1 MGICVMDPL
10 SALSLAG
17 NIIQFVDFGTRLFAE
32 GQELYKSEA
41 GRLKADE
48 ELELVINDLSAL
60 VRKIRKTVPPD
71 APDMPQ
77 AASDEDKQLITFEN
91 ICHETVKVAEE
102 ILTKLGKLKVEG
114 TKGNRKWKVFHQV
127 ILRIWTKDE
136 VDELLKR
143 LSILKTAL
151 ETRIM
156 FSIL

>member
-1 MGICVMDPL
+1 MDPL

-17 NIIQFVDFGTRLFAE
+17 NIIQFVDFGAKLFAE

-41 GRLKADE
+41 GKLKADE

-60 VRKIRKTVPPD
+60 VRKIQKAVPHN
-71 APDMPQ
+71 APDVSQ
-77 AASDEDKQLITFEN
+77 ADLDEDKQELTTFEN

-102 ILTKLGKLKVEG
+102 ILTKLDKPKAVG
-114 TKGNRKWKVFHQV
+114 TKGKRKLHVFRQI
-127 ILRIWTKDE
+127 ILRTWTKDE
-136 VDELLKR
+136 VDGLLKR
-143 LSILKTAL
+143 LSTLKTAL

>member
-1 MGICVMDPL
+1 MDPL

-17 NIIQFVDFGTRLFAE
+17 NIIQFVDFGARLFAE

-41 GRLKADE
+41 GKLKADE

-60 VRKIRKTVPPD
+60 VRKIQKAVPHN
-71 APDMPQ
+71 APDVSQ
-77 AASDEDKQLITFEN
+77 ADLDEDKQELTTFEN

-102 ILTKLGKLKVEG
+102 ILKKLDKPKTVG
-114 TKGNRKWKVFHQV
+114 TKGKRKLYVFRQI
-127 ILRIWTKDE
+127 ILRTWTKDE
-136 VDELLKR
+136 VDGLLKR
-143 LSILKTAL
+143 LSTLKTAL

>member
-1 MGICVMDPL
+1 MDPL

-60 VRKIRKTVPPD
+60 VRKIQKAVPPN
-71 APDMPQ
+71 APDMSQ
-77 AASDEDKQLITFEN
+77 AISDEDKEQLTTFEN
-91 ICHETVKVAEE
+91 ICHETVKVAKE

-114 TKGNRKWKVFHQV
+114 TKGKRKWQVFHQI
-127 ILRIWTKDE
+127 ILRTWTKDE
-136 VDELLKR
+136 VDGLLKR
-143 LSILKTAL
+143 LSTLETAL
-151 ETRIM
+151 EMRII

>member
-1 MGICVMDPL
+1 MDPL

-17 NIIQFVDFGTRLFAE
+17 NIIQFVDFGARLFAE

-41 GRLKADE
+41 GKLKADE

-60 VRKIRKTVPPD
+60 VRKIQKTVPHN
-71 APDMPQ
+71 APDVSQ
-77 AASDEDKQLITFEN
+77 ADLDEDKQELTTFEN

-102 ILTKLGKLKVEG
+102 ILTKLDKPKAVG
-114 TKGNRKWKVFHQV
+114 TKGKRKLDVFRQI
-127 ILRIWTKDE
+127 ILRTWTKDE
-136 VDELLKR
+136 VDGLLKR
-143 LSILKTAL
+143 LSTLKTAL